1 MSAAEQRS
9 VAEQRSAAVAETVEQ
24 IRAVERDQGLTHDSM
39 QQIKRLLVALAGRT
53 ELFPL
58 ADFPPPEP
66 GGKRS
71 SCLYRLSEDADHRF
85 ALYANAARS
94 GVDTPA
100 HNHTTWAVIAG
111 IAGTELNKFYR
122 RTDAG
127 GVEQTGEH
135 TVEQG
140 EGVAFLPD
148 DLHSIHIHGAGPTLN
163 FHMYGLGL
171 EQLHR
176 REYYDAK
183 EQIWNVFPAHN
194 DIRDARG

>member
-1 MSAAEQRS
+1 MSAVEQQS
-9 VAEQRSAAVAETVEQ
+9 VAEQRTAMVAETVER
-24 IRAVERDQGLTHDSM
+24 IRAVERDQGVTRDGV
-39 QQIKRLLVALAGRT
+39 QQIKGLLMELAART
-53 ELFPL
+53 ALFPL

-66 GGKRS
+66 GGKRN
-71 SCLYRLSEDADHRF
+71 SCLYRLSEDLDHRF

-100 HNHTTWAVIAG
+100 HNHTTWAVIVG

-140 EGVAFLPD
+140 DGVAFLPD
-148 DLHSIHIHGAGPTLN
+148 DLHSIHIHGEGPTLN

-171 EQLHR
+171 EQLDR
-176 REYYDAK
+176 REFYDAK
-183 EQIWNVFPAHN
+183 QQSWQVFPAHS